1 MSRTQSRR
9 CVAALAGALSVV
21 ALLAGTATNG
31 ETVYKYRMP
40 DGRVIYSDKPVP
52 GGHLEAELQPPP
64 AEPGVAS
71 PPSPQP
77 SDVDK
82 RIAARRDA
90 LERARRELD
99 AANAQLAEAQ
109 RRLEAGREPLPEEFK
124 GARVGTRLGEEYER
138 RQAANERAVAQAK
151 ARVKHAEEEL
161 NRVRY

>member
-1 MSRTQSRR
+1 
-9 CVAALAGALSVV
+9 VLAGALSVV
-21 ALLAGTATNG
+21 TVLACAPAGG

-52 GGHLEAELQPPP
+52 GGRLEGELPPP
-64 AEPGVAS
+64 PQPEPSVA
-71 PPSPQP
+71 PEPSPHP

-82 RIAARRDA
+82 RIAMRRDA

-99 AANAQLAEAQ
+99 AANAALAEAQ

-124 GARVGTRLGEEYER
+124 GARVGTRLGEEYEQ
-138 RQAANERAVAQAK
+138 RQAANERAVAEAK
-151 ARVKHAEEEL
+151 ARVNRAEDEL

>member
-1 MSRTQSRR
+1 MTYPRQFR
-9 CVAALAGALSVV
+9 VLLGGVLSVV
-21 ALLAGTATNG
+21 ALFACVSARG

-52 GGHLEAELQPPP
+52 GGELESELQPPP
-64 AEPGVAS
+64 QPEPSVA
-71 PPSPQP
+71 PEPSSQP

-99 AANAQLAEAQ
+99 AANAALAEAQ
-109 RRLEAGREPLPEEFK
+109 RRLEAGREPLPEEFT
-124 GARVGTRLGEEYER
+124 ALATRGTRLSEKYER

-151 ARVKHAEEEL
+151 TRVKRAEEEL

>member
-1 MSRTQSRR
+1 MT
-9 CVAALAGALSVV
+9 ALACAL
-21 ALLAGTATNG
+21 AHG

-52 GGHLEAELQPPP
+52 GGRLEAELQPPP
-64 AEPGVAS
+64 QPEPSLA
-71 PPSPQP
+71 PEPSHEP

-99 AANAQLAEAQ
+99 AANAALAEAQ
-109 RRLEAGREPLPEEFK
+109 RRLDAGRAPLPEEFK
-124 GARVGTRLGEEYER
+124 PLEEGGTRLGEEYER
-138 RQAANERAVAQAK
+138 RQAANERAVVEAK
-151 ARVKHAEEEL
+151 ARVERAADEL